1 MGLTSRTSAA
11 CRTSVQRPA
20 VACQTRPVPAR
31 VSRMQLR
38 ATAEAKTEAK
48 KKKGKA
54 HCGMRTG
61 ASVAKCAQLTVIPPH

>member
-1 MGLTSRTSAA
+1 
-11 CRTSVQRPA
+11 
-20 VACQTRPVPAR
+20 
-31 VSRMQLR
+31 MQLR
-38 ATAEAKTEAK
+38 ATAEAKTEAKK